1 MLQNTRPR
9 VTQTVRTGRTGRTAP
24 PPVPR
29 PILRSLLTAARP
41 LDLKV
46 REVLFHAGD
55 AGEGCYYLRE
65 GVVKAAVV
73 AKDGQER
80 LLAVL
85 GPGSLIGELSLI
97 DDAPR
102 SATISA
108 LKPCRLLHLSKS
120 SFFRLADANP
130 QVYREALKILARRLR
145 ETNESMVA
153 QGTVT
158 VAGRVA
164 RAFASLAEGLG
175 EPRPG
180 GRVLLPNKITQTDIA
195 GMAGVARENASRAI
209 NDLLRDGILG
219 REGSFYVIVQPD
231 ELRDMAEI

>member
-1 MLQNTRPR
+1 ML
-9 VTQTVRTGRTGRTAP
+9 RTSSQANAPGKAKKRHAP
-24 PPVPR
+24 PVMAWGVR
-29 PILRSLLTAARP
+29 KSLLTAANGVS
-41 LDLKV
+41 LKA

-55 AGEGCYYLRE
+55 AGDGCYFLRE
-65 GVVKAAVV
+65 GVVKAAVI

-85 GPGSLIGELSLI
+85 GPGSLIGELSLF
-97 DDAPR
+97 DDQPR

-108 LKPCRLLHLSKS
+108 LKPCRLLHISKG

-130 QVYREALKILARRLR
+130 QVYREALKILTRRLR
-145 ETNESMVA
+145 QTNDSVVA

-164 RAFASLAEGLG
+164 RAFASLAQGLG
-175 EPRPG
+175 EG
-180 GRVLLPNKITQTDIA
+180 KTNGAILLPNKITQNDIA

-209 NDLLRDGILG
+209 NDLLRDGILT
-219 REGSFYVIVQPD
+219 REGSFYVIARPE
-231 ELRDMAEI
+231 ELEDMAEI

>member
-1 MLQNTRPR
+1 MSWG
-9 VTQTVRTGRTGRTAP
+9 VRKALLSAAND
-24 PPVPR
+24 V
-29 PILRSLLTAARP
+29 SLKA
-41 LDLKV
+41 

-55 AGEGCYYLRE
+55 AGDGCYFLRE

-85 GPGSLIGELSLI
+85 GPGSLIGELSLF
-97 DDAPR
+97 DDQPR
-102 SATISA
+102 SATIST
-108 LKPCRLLHLSKS
+108 LKPCKLLHLSKS

-130 QVYREALKILARRLR
+130 QVYREALKILTRRLR
-145 ETNESMVA
+145 QTNDSVVA

-164 RAFASLAEGLG
+164 RAFASLAQGLG
-175 EPRPG
+175 E
-180 GRVLLPNKITQTDIA
+180 GRANGTILLPNKITQNDIA

-209 NDLLRDGILG
+209 NDLLRDGILT
-219 REGSFYVIVQPD
+219 REGSFYVIARPN
-231 ELRDMAEI
+231 ELEDMAEI

>member
-1 MLQNTRPR
+1 MLHDDRQKSSS
-9 VTQTVRTGRTGRTAP
+9 TGARRRRTAP
-24 PPVPR
+24 LVAWTVR
-29 PILRSLLTAARP
+29 RALLSAARP
-41 LDLKV
+41 LGLKV

-55 AGEGCYYLRE
+55 PGEGCYFLRE

-97 DDAPR
+97 DGRPR

-108 LKPCRLLHLSKS
+108 LKPSHLLHLPAPV
-120 SFFRLADANP
+120 FYREADANP
-130 QVYREALKILARRLR
+130 LVYREALKILARRLR

-153 QGTVT
+153 QGTVP
-158 VAGRVA
+158 VVGRVA
-164 RAFASLAEGLG
+164 RAFASLAQGLG
-175 EPRPG
+175 QERPG
-180 GRVLLPNKITQTDIA
+180 GQVLIANKITQTDIA

-209 NDLLRDGILG
+209 NDLLRDGILA
-219 REGSFYVIVQPD
+219 RDGSHYVIARPD
-231 ELRDMAEI
+231 ELMDLAEI

>member
-1 MLQNTRPR
+1 ML
-9 VTQTVRTGRTGRTAP
+9 RTSSQANVLGKAKKRAAP
-24 PPVPR
+24 PVMSWGVR
-29 PILRSLLTAARP
+29 KALLSAANDVSLKA
-41 LDLKV
+41 

-55 AGEGCYYLRE
+55 AGDGCYFLRE

-85 GPGSLIGELSLI
+85 GPGSLIGELSLF
-97 DDAPR
+97 DDQPR
-102 SATISA
+102 SATIST
-108 LKPCRLLHLSKS
+108 LKPCKLLHLSKG

-130 QVYREALKILARRLR
+130 QVYREALKILTRRLR
-145 ETNESMVA
+145 QTNDSVVA

-164 RAFASLAEGLG
+164 RAFASLAQGLG
-175 EPRPG
+175 E
-180 GRVLLPNKITQTDIA
+180 GRANGTILLPNKITQNDIA

-209 NDLLRDGILG
+209 NDLLRDGILT
-219 REGSFYVIVQPD
+219 REGSFYVIARPN
-231 ELRDMAEI
+231 ELEDMAEI

>member
-1 MLQNTRPR
+1 MPR
-9 VTQTVRTGRTGRTAP
+9 TPSHP
-24 PPVPR
+24 PPARRAAKRGSAAVMPWGVR
-29 PILRSLLTAARP
+29 RSLLSAANDVR
-41 LDLKV
+41 LKV

-55 AGEGCYYLRE
+55 KGDGCYFLRA

-85 GPGSLIGELSLI
+85 GPGSLIGELSLV
-97 DDAPR
+97 DGQPR

-108 LKPCRLLHLSKS
+108 LKPCRLLHISRAA
-120 SFFRLADANP
+120 FFRLADANP
-130 QVYREALKILARRLR
+130 AVYREALLILTRRLR
-145 ETNESMVA
+145 QTNDSMVA

-164 RAFASLAEGLG
+164 RAFASLAQGLG
-175 EPRPG
+175 EGQPG
-180 GRVLLPNKITQTDIA
+180 GAILLPNRITQNDIA

-209 NDLLRDGILG
+209 NDLLRDGILA
-219 REGSFYVIVQPD
+219 RQGSFYVIARPG
-231 ELRDMAEI
+231 ELEDMAEI

>member
-1 MLQNTRPR
+1 MLQKSNRNVPGAR
-9 VTQTVRTGRTGRTAP
+9 RLVHAVPWAVRRSFLSAAKC
-24 PPVPR
+24 VD
-29 PILRSLLTAARP
+29 LR
-41 LDLKV
+41 V

-55 AGEGCYYLRE
+55 GGDGCYFMRS
-65 GVVKAAVV
+65 GVVKASVI

-85 GPGSLIGELSLI
+85 GPGSLIGELALI
-97 DDAPR
+97 DDEPR

-108 LKPCRLLHLSKS
+108 LKPCRLLHLTKS

-130 QVYREALKILARRLR
+130 QVYREALKLLARRLR
-145 ETNESMVA
+145 GANDSVVA

-158 VAGRVA
+158 VSGRVA

-175 EPRPG
+175 DPQPD
-180 GRVLLPNKITQTDIA
+180 GRILLANKITQNDIA

-209 NDLLRDGILG
+209 NDLLRDGVLS
-219 REGSFYVIVQPD
+219 RAGSFYMIERLD
-231 ELRDMAEI
+231 ELNDMAEI